1 MYCMAAFYSSPVHGD
16 RSSDTVGAMNVGEL
30 IIEPVVDGSGRFAPT
45 KSFRGTTEE
54 QWAQHQ
60 DLLDADGLLGFAMG
74 GFLVRSG
81 ERTVLVDL
89 GLGNKSFLGIQG
101 GAFLR
106 ELGLLGVT
114 PGDVTDVV
122 FTHLHFDHIGW
133 AADADHRPVFPA
145 ATYRCSSADWEHFMV
160 DHRGEEAEVLDGLTD
175 RFATWDSGATTLLP
189 GIDTLAA
196 PGHTPGSTV
205 VVLSSGAERAML
217 LGDVVH
223 CPVELVDDEW
233 GALFD
238 VDPALALETRVALNR
253 ELEATGVLAAAA
265 HFPGLQFGRLLQGE
279 GRRRWVV

>member
-1 MYCMAAFYSSPVHGD
+1 MDDVYSSSMQRDH
-16 RSSDTVGAMNVGEL
+16 TVGYGFAMNVGEL
-30 IIEPVVDGSGRFAPT
+30 QIDPVIDGAGRFSPT
-45 KSFRGTTEE
+45 RSFRGTTDE
-54 QWAQHQ
+54 QWALHQ
-60 DLLDADGLLGFAMG
+60 DLLDDDGLLGFAMG

-81 ERTVLVDL
+81 DRTVLVDL
-89 GLGNKSFLGIQG
+89 GLGEKRMMGIDG
-101 GAFLR
+101 GAFMT
-106 ELGLLGVT
+106 ELAKLGVA
-114 PGDVTDVV
+114 PGDVTDIL

-133 AADADHRPVFPA
+133 ATDADHRPVFPA
-145 ATYRCSSADWEHFMV
+145 ATYRCSAADWDHFMV
-160 DHRGEEAEVLDGLTD
+160 DHRGEEAEILDGVTD

-205 VVLSSGAERAML
+205 VVLSSGSERAML

-238 VDPALALETRVALNR
+238 VDPVLALQTRVALNR

-265 HFPGLQFGRLLQGE
+265 HFPGLQFGRLLRGE
-279 GRRRWVV
+279 GRRRWIV